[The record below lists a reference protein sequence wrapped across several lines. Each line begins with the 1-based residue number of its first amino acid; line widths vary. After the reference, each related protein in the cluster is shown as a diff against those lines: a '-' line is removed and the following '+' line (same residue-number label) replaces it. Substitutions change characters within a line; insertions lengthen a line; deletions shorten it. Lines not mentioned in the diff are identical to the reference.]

1 MTGISTHRTG
11 ETALLRWVSE
21 LSGCRAV
28 GLDSIKV
35 YLLGLLRADV
45 YSSQNALE
53 NQHLVKSL
61 KYQ

>member
-1 MTGISTHRTG
+1 MRCDGNQHAQDW
-11 ETALLRWVSE
+11 ETALLRWASE
-21 LSGCRAV
+21 LSGCQAV

-53 NQHLVKSL
+53 NQHLIME
-61 KYQ
+61 